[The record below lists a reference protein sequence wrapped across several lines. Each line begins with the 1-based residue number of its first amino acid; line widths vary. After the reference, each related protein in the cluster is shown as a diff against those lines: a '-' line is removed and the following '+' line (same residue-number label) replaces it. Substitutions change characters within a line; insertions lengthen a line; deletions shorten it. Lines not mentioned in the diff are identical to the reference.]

1 MNSANSIRTIRML
14 VENHYGA
21 LLKIERFFT
30 TRGYSTA
37 ALHVVQGEEMRQI
50 TIAVRCDESHFGS
63 LQKPLNRIADA
74 VEVIPGIQNE
84 RPLANVAA
92 RWEQRTA

>member
-50 TIAVRCDESHFGS
+50 TIAVRCDELRTTPKTIEQNCGCRGS
-63 LQKPLNRIADA
+63 DSWDS
-74 VEVIPGIQNE
+74 E
-84 RPLANVAA
+84 
-92 RWEQRTA
+92 